1 VAFVMT
7 VTVSHF
13 QINKL
18 SFVKAVHETF
28 IYSSRQLPSK
38 LLAGKTLHIIEVT
51 HADINSFVG
60 DVRARGPFH
69 RLPSHRARI
78 RKRINDL
85 AMRFVSKGAKP
96 RFVKIFVLV
105 SARVVA
111 NWTALRRQKNN
122 SNLTPSRRRL
132 LGHDWLARM
141 DEGGWRI

>member
-51 HADINSFVG
+51 HANINSFVG
-60 DVRARGPFH
+60 DVRARGPF
-69 RLPSHRARI
+69 I
-78 RKRINDL
+78 
-85 AMRFVSKGAKP
+85 VCP
-96 RFVKIFVLV
+96 RTGPESESV
-105 SARVVA
+105 
-111 NWTALRRQKNN
+111 
-122 SNLTPSRRRL
+122 
-132 LGHDWLARM
+132 
-141 DEGGWRI
+141 